1 MATVTELEQ
10 ELSLYKTARDNIL
23 QHGQDNSMSDGR
35 QLTRADLKW
44 IDTRIRDL
52 ESRIQIASNG
62 GRINTQQAVFGGKR
76 G

>member
-10 ELSLYKTARDNIL
+10 ELSLYKTARDKIL
-23 QHGQDNSMSDGR
+23 SGQEYSIGGR
-35 QLTRADLKW
+35 SVRRPDLAS
-44 IDTRIRDL
+44 IEARIREL
-52 ESRIQIASNG
+52 ENRLTIAQNG